1 MSLILT
7 INPGSTSTKVAVF
20 QDEVVAHEISLSHS
34 MEELKQYDDI
44 SDQKPMREAAIQ
56 DWLKSI
62 GIAPQDLDIIVSR
75 GGLVRPIPT
84 GTYEV
89 TDLMIEDLKAGY
101 SGIHA
106 SNLGAQIARDLA
118 KAGGI
123 QAYIA
128 DPVASD
134 EMEPVARLSGLPE
147 ITRRSNSHYL
157 NMKSVTRRVCKEK
170 GFDFQKDNFIICHLG
185 GGISVAPQQA
195 GRVIDTNNANE
206 SGPFSP
212 ERAGSLPVGDL
223 VKLAFSGK
231 YTEKELLK
239 KIIGVGGLMG
249 YLKTNDGRN
258 VEAMIAAGDHTAE
271 LIFRAMGYQIAK
283 EIGASAAVL
292 AGDVRAVIL
301 TGGLAY
307 SKRLIETIREYAGF
321 IAPFIVEPGE
331 DEMKSLAEAGLR
343 ILRKEETAKNY
354 DLEAKKHDQIL

>member
-20 QDEVVAHEISLSHS
+20 KNDEVLHEISLNHS
-34 MEELKQYDDI
+34 QEELKQYDDI
-44 SDQKPMREAAIQ
+44 SDQKPMRSKAIT
-56 DWLKSI
+56 DWLDSLGLTPK
-62 GIAPQDLDIIVSR
+62 DLAIIVSR

-84 GTYEV
+84 GTYEI
-89 TDLMIEDLKAGY
+89 TDQMIADLKAGY

-118 KAGGI
+118 IDGGI
-123 QAYIA
+123 RAYIV

-147 ITRRSNSHYL
+147 ITRRSNTHYL
-157 NMKSVTRRVCKEK
+157 NLKSVTRRVCREQ
-170 GFDFQKDNFIICHLG
+170 GFDMARDNFVLCHLG
-185 GGISVAPQQA
+185 GGISVAPQRS
-195 GRVIDTNNANE
+195 GRIIDTNNANE

-212 ERAGSLPVGDL
+212 ERAGGLPVAD
-223 VKLAFSGK
+223 VVRMAYSGEFTQK
-231 YTEKELLK
+231 DLLK
-239 KIIGVGGLMG
+239 RIIGGGGLMA
-249 YLKTNDGRN
+249 YLGTNDGRE
-258 VEAMIAAGDHTAE
+258 VEAKIASGDEHAVE
-271 LIFRAMGYQIAK
+271 VFQAMSYQIAK

-292 AGDVRAVIL
+292 GGDVTAVIL

-331 DEMKSLAEAGLR
+331 DEMQALAEAGLR
-343 ILRKEETAKNY
+343 VLRGEEATKDY
-354 DLEAKKHDQIL
+354 DREALQ